1 MNEFA
6 DTGPA
11 LAHRPSKSSAGREWC
26 DRRAARQS
34 RHARRD
40 RRKIG
45 AALSARVPP
54 RQAGDRGRHHH
65 LEVRPQ
71 RHHPAAA
78 AGAEGPRLRED
89 LEPRAQRVPA
99 QDDHA
104 LAGGKARR
112 RAAAAAMDRGRLGDA
127 LRQSGAARAH
137 RRADV
142 SGLRPHSRRSALS
155 AIRRGDHGD
164 GRRRGVPRAD
174 EDALAADAAP
184 CAALLRRSRLYRGAG
199 DVARRA
205 SQDLAVRAGGDHRVL
220 SRHPAGTISTR
231 ATRIT
236 AIARRRRGCC
246 ASGCGS
252 TRRSCS

>member
-1 MNEFA
+1 MPHALGCGDERIRRC
-6 DTGPA
+6 GPRA
-11 LAHRPSKSSAGREWC
+11 RPSPEQSSAGRERR

-40 RRKIG
+40 RREVG

-78 AGAEGPRLRED
+78 AGAEGPRLPED
-89 LEPRAQRVPA
+89 LEPRARRVPA

-104 LAGGKARR
+104 LAGGEARR

-142 SGLRPHSRRSALS
+142 TRLRPHPRRAALS
-155 AIRRGDHGD
+155 AIRRGDDGD
-164 GRRRGVPRAD
+164 GRRRGVPHAD
-174 EDALAADAAP
+174 EDALAADAALRP
-184 CAALLRRSRLYRGAG
+184 ALLRRSRLHRGAG
-199 DVARRA
+199 DVARDA
-205 SQDLAVRAGGDHRVL
+205 S
-220 SRHPAGTISTR
+220 
-231 ATRIT
+231 
-236 AIARRRRGCC
+236 RRLC
-246 ASGCGS
+246 
-252 TRRSCS
+252 RSCRR